1 MSTNEKRSMFAFI
14 WHGFFL
20 ALTMAMLDLN
30 TVFPTLIN
38 ILSTNTFIFGALYS
52 IMLGTPLVFNIL
64 FSHYLRNK
72 PYKKR
77 YLIFGM
83 YIRSL
88 SFLGMGLF
96 TYLLSEQNPTIVLYS
111 FFVFVFLFSISA
123 GFAGLSYSDLVAKTI
138 RDSRRTR
145 LFSMKQFSGSIASL
159 FGGFIIARIFGLGIA
174 FPLNYTLSLVIG
186 FIGLVIASLGFY
198 FMVEPRSE
206 MTNNPS
212 SLRAYIRNI
221 PEILRK
227 DSSFRYYIIVE
238 NLSSFSVMILPFY
251 IVYAKDVIAVDNSF
265 IGIYLIIQIAGTIF
279 SNIVWGIIGQRFNA
293 KAIVRFCILLGLIN
307 PILAIILGQFG
318 AYAFGVIFFIMG
330 FMISGRRI
338 GFEPTL
344 LDITPL
350 EHRMEYLGIRGT
362 LNIAIIILPLIGAL
376 LIETIG
382 YIVTFSTVS
391 IMMMFAFFLLMKVSD
406 KQVAS
411 YCN

>member
-38 ILSTNTFIFGALYS
+38 TLSTNKFIFGALYS
-52 IMLGTPLVFNIL
+52 IMLGTPLIFNIL
-64 FSHYLRNK
+64 FSHYLSSK
-72 PYKKR
+72 PFKKK
-77 YLIFGM
+77 YLLLGM

-96 TYLLSEQNPTIVLYS
+96 TYLLSEQYSNIVLYS
-111 FFVFVFLFSISA
+111 FFVFVFLFSVSA

-138 RDSRRTR
+138 KDSRRTR
-145 LFSMKQFSGSIASL
+145 LFSMKQFSGSLASL
-159 FGGFIIARIFGLGIA
+159 FGGFIIARIFALGIA

-186 FIGLVIASLGFY
+186 FIGLIIASAGFY
-198 FMVEPRSE
+198 FMHEPPSE
-206 MTNNPS
+206 AMKQRPS
-212 SLRAYIRNI
+212 LVAYIRNI
-221 PEILRK
+221 PNILRK

-251 IVYAKDVIAVDNSF
+251 IVYAKEVITVDNSF
-265 IGIYLIIQIAGTIF
+265 IGVYLIVQISGTIF
-279 SNIVWGIIGQRFNA
+279 SNIIWGIIGERFNA
-293 KAIVRFCILLGLIN
+293 KTIVRFCILLGVLN
-307 PILAIILGQFG
+307 PILAITLGQFG
-318 AYAFGVIFFIMG
+318 AYPFAVVFFIMG

-344 LDITPL
+344 LDITPH
-350 EHRMEYLGIRGT
+350 EQRMEYLGIRGT
-362 LNIAIIILPLIGAL
+362 LNIAIIILPLVGAL

-382 YIVTFSTVS
+382 YIVAFSTVS
-391 IMMMFAFFLLMKVSD
+391 VVMMIAFFLLAKVSD
-406 KQVAS
+406 KQVEA
-411 YCN
+411 YCQ